1 MKNKT
6 NLKNNMKFKLLIL
19 AASTISSQLSQNI
32 SVKTVQ
38 NLVQNLTYPIKKS
51 DTKSSYSAGLGSE
64 DDEIHFNS
72 IFEGFVDSEDRN
84 FEHLFSKEA
93 EFDQKYR
100 FDVIH
105 ELDEELIPLNRNIE
119 VITTTSTVATTT
131 GDSSDPGFDS
141 TCVDGNL
148 VIEIP
153 YPNSYTGNLLG
164 KGEKMVKNCDKNG
177 KNCEKW

>member
-1 MKNKT
+1 MVISGHFREKIEIFKLARVRHTALNYEILVKPRCIAFETMPTQNNKLYTMKNKT

-72 IFEGFVDSEDRN
+72 IFEGF
-84 FEHLFSKEA
+84 
-93 EFDQKYR
+93 Q
-100 FDVIH
+100 
-105 ELDEELIPLNRNIE
+105 
-119 VITTTSTVATTT
+119 
-131 GDSSDPGFDS
+131 
-141 TCVDGNL
+141 
-148 VIEIP
+148 
-153 YPNSYTGNLLG
+153 YTRIIISV
-164 KGEKMVKNCDKNG
+164 MAVRAQPFT
-177 KNCEKW
+177 